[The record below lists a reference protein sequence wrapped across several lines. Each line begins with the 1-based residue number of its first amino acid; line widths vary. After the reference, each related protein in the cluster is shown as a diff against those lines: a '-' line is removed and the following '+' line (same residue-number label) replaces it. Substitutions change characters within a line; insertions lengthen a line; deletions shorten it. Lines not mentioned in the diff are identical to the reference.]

1 MHNESRIEMRRSH
14 VSGSDIRISAS
25 FYAILGF
32 GAFIAWISVLT
43 WNPHCL
49 LSGDHIDVDLH
60 GMQIMMFLSM
70 ACISLVVLPFSS
82 LFLSEKGM
90 QGLLAFGML
99 VFLCSCGAFYG
110 TDLEDPLSICV
121 WIGWGAVGGVLLV
134 L

>member
-1 MHNESRIEMRRSH
+1 MRRSH

-121 WIGWGAVGGVLLV
+121 
-134 L
+134 